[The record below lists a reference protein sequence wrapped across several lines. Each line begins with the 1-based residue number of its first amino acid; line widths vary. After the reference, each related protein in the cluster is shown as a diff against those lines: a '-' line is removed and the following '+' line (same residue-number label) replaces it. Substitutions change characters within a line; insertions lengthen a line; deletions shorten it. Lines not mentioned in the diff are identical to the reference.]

1 MIAAE
6 PEIDFK
12 IIAKNLEA
20 HFQSLGQTACPRH
33 QKVKLS
39 CICLNPDCRQTVLCS
54 KCVIDDL
61 EHYKTCGKKQQIYQ
75 MADLKSQYGPVLLKS
90 SNYDLEGLKLKLNT
104 LRESAVQFVHQKIAS
119 EITTGID
126 SQINKIF
133 ETVQEKQQNLSKETN
148 SEPVKANN
156 ETTGL
161 IEEAVPE
168 TDEWELINE
177 NEEDLSADMFFDL
190 ELTEFMS
197 I

>member
-1 MIAAE
+1 
-6 PEIDFK
+6 
-12 IIAKNLEA
+12 
-20 HFQSLGQTACPRH
+20 
-33 QKVKLS
+33 
-39 CICLNPDCRQTVLCS
+39 
-54 KCVIDDL
+54 
-61 EHYKTCGKKQQIYQ
+61 
-75 MADLKSQYGPVLLKS
+75 MADLKSQYGFVLLKS

-104 LRESAVQFVHQKIAS
+104 LRESALQFVHQKIAS

-126 SQINKIF
+126 LQINKIF

-148 SEPVKANN
+148 SEPVKGNN

-161 IEEAVPE
+161 VEEVVPE

-177 NEEDLSADMFFDL
+177 NEEDLRADMFCDL

>member
-1 MIAAE
+1 
-6 PEIDFK
+6 
-12 IIAKNLEA
+12 
-20 HFQSLGQTACPRH
+20 
-33 QKVKLS
+33 
-39 CICLNPDCRQTVLCS
+39 
-54 KCVIDDL
+54 
-61 EHYKTCGKKQQIYQ
+61 
-75 MADLKSQYGPVLLKS
+75 MADLKSQYGFVLLKS

-104 LRESAVQFVHQKIAS
+104 LRESALQFVHQKIAS

-126 SQINKIF
+126 LQINKIF

-148 SEPVKANN
+148 SEPVKGNN

-161 IEEAVPE
+161 VEEVVPE

-177 NEEDLSADMFFDL
+177 NEEDLSADMFCDL